1 VSTVPPA
8 PTDDGLAFLVPDVA
22 GFVLDNAPADDVLWH
37 FYEVPGLVQHH
48 QVIRTSEGV
57 EVGRLVVASGYGT
70 VSPIDTYIEQAF
82 SEGIQLPR
90 DDETMADDRT
100 LVLANEADV
109 AWSGLGGA
117 AVIAATVPG
126 SDAARWA
133 WSSDG
138 LLWVVGGSLA
148 AEDYALG
155 VLATQVDALD
165 PWDLQGMMGDLYL
178 YAPAIPGY
186 TYLDLQRVEAL
197 AAMPQML
204 LGDCYERYYV
214 GYVLPEG
221 APVETPPDL
230 YWSIFRIAGL
240 CADDGFAE
248 HVVTHVSSN
257 LGFEQ
262 SSIEGID
269 VWRDANSIVVVRGD
283 IVIHLSSQDPATF
296 EEYAGFIDAFFAQQP
311 VASP

>member
-1 VSTVPPA
+1 
-8 PTDDGLAFLVPDVA
+8 
-22 GFVLDNAPADDVLWH
+22 
-37 FYEVPGLVQHH
+37 
-48 QVIRTSEGV
+48 
-57 EVGRLVVASGYGT
+57 
-70 VSPIDTYIEQAF
+70 
-82 SEGIQLPR
+82 
-90 DDETMADDRT
+90 MADDRT

-214 GYVLPEG
+214 GYVGWRPGELRAEIDKGLWSVVDADLEVVFRKDTEG
-221 APVETPPDL
+221 LWEELLQQSRRIRAGTPAAPLALRAPP
-230 YWSIFRIAGL
+230 
-240 CADDGFAE
+240 
-248 HVVTHVSSN
+248 
-257 LGFEQ
+257 
-262 SSIEGID
+262 
-269 VWRDANSIVVVRGD
+269 
-283 IVIHLSSQDPATF
+283 
-296 EEYAGFIDAFFAQQP
+296 AFW
-311 VASP
+311 